1 MIGTYLQ
8 SKKKKTV
15 ITINREVFLMN
26 SMTKKMQK
34 DISKIS
40 FLFPTN
46 MYSNAYG
53 SVVVSAYI
61 LSENKEKY
69 DLKEIGKKW
78 RKIEKNPN
86 KYIKFGLSD
95 EKFIDKCLNLFGIER
110 PKDFPIAMVLSNLNV
125 LFVPYVNGELYPIR
139 EDGFIPYTYKEGK
152 VYPITFPK
160 ENE

>member
-1 MIGTYLQ
+1 M
-8 SKKKKTV
+8 S
-15 ITINREVFLMN
+15 

-46 MYSNAYG
+46 MYANAYG

-95 EKFIDKCLNLFGIER
+95 EKFIDKCLDLFGIER
-110 PKDFPIAMVLSNLNV
+110 PKDFPIAMVVSNLNI